1 MRKFI
6 HICFVLFVLLGC
18 EDVIEVDVP
27 TEEPRLIIDALI
39 RVDESQANINI
50 KIKVGLTGNFFG
62 TLPVT
67 DLEQVTIMN
76 LAGDTFEGANILILL
91 ENTPGSGVYEKL
103 AAPTF
108 FKENEGEL
116 LLQIRHKGR
125 IYLAST
131 YYAPVVPIDNIEQ
144 GEGTLF
150 NEDDT
155 EIIVTYTDEPDRED
169 FYLFDF
175 GFNNYEVTEDTFYQ
189 GQEFQFSYFY
199 DEELNPGREIDI
211 SILGADRTFYNYMS
225 QLIEVSRGDF
235 NVFSTPVATI
245 RGNIFDVTDIDN
257 RDTFDNVDQPN
268 LFPLGY
274 FAVVQEYTE
283 SIVIE

>member
-1 MRKFI
+1 MRKYI
-6 HICFVLFVLLGC
+6 HICLVLFTLLGC

-39 RVDESQANINI
+39 RIDESQTSINI

-67 DLEQVTIMN
+67 DLEQITIMN
-76 LAGDTFEGANILILL
+76 LAGDTFDGANILILL
-91 ENTPGSGVYEKL
+91 ENTPGSGIYEKL
-103 AAPTF
+103 TTPAF

-116 LLQIRHKGR
+116 LLQIKHKGR
-125 IYLAST
+125 IYLATT
-131 YYAPVVPIDNIEQ
+131 YYAPAVPIDNLEQ

-189 GQEFQFSYFY
+189 GQEIQFSYFY
-199 DEELNPGREIDI
+199 DEELNPGREIDV

-257 RDTFDNVDQPN
+257 RDTFDNVEQPN